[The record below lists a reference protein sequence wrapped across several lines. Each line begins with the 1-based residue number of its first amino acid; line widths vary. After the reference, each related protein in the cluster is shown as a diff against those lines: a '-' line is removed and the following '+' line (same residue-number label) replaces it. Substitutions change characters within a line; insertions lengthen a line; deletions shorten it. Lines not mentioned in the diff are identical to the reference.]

1 MALPALGAVARI
13 VTSAGIWTAASRAFR
28 GAIPRLRG
36 AFNSLS
42 QNARAI
48 LGIGAG
54 GTAGFGVS
62 ELFDRLGIEDQR
74 IQRLSVIAVIG
85 IVVIGIGQILN
96 VEVSA

>member
-85 IVVIGIGQILN
+85 IVVVGIGQILN

>member
-13 VTSAGIWTAASRAFR
+13 VTSAGIWTAATRAFR

-42 QNARAI
+42 QNARAL
-48 LGIGAG
+48 LGLGSG

-62 ELFDRLGIEDQR
+62 ELFDRLGIENQQ
-74 IQRLSVIAVIG
+74 IQTLSVVAVIAL
-85 IVVIGIGQILN
+85 IVFGVGQVLDIN
-96 VEVSA
+96 YNA

>member
-85 IVVIGIGQILN
+85 IIVVGIGQILN

>member
-48 LGIGAG
+48 LGLGAG

-85 IVVIGIGQILN
+85 IVVVGIGQILN